1 MSESFQER
9 TEAATPRRR
18 EEARRKGEVPRSPE
32 VTTAVLLMVA
42 AAGVHLAG
50 PKLAGALAG
59 IYGASTMAAAA
70 PPAGLDAVV
79 AFVRGIGMQGMLA
92 MAPLLALLAT
102 GGLVI
107 AAGQAR
113 GVLTTETLQPKF
125 ERLSPG
131 KNLGKILGIRSV
143 AELANSILKLL
154 VVAGAMYFVLRR
166 MWPDIMVLG
175 QQAPVALVHVL
186 TRSIV
191 RLLATAGVAYLLL
204 AGGDYAFQLW
214 QHERQLKMTK
224 EEVKREHKESEGDP
238 QVKGRLRSLGRALL
252 RRQMFADVPTADVV
266 VTNPTHIAV
275 ALKYDPSVSPA
286 PIVLAMG
293 QRKIAQRIKK
303 LALESGVPVIEN
315 KPLARALL
323 ATGTVGEAI
332 PAELYV
338 AVAEVLAFVIR
349 RRATGANRWAG
360 SVAV

>member
-1 MSESFQER
+1 VSESFQDR

-18 EEARRKGEVPRSPE
+18 EDARNKGEVPRSAE
-32 VTTAVLLMVA
+32 VTTAVLLLVA

-50 PKLAGALAG
+50 PVLAGRLAS
-59 IYGASTMAAAA
+59 IYGTSTIAAAA
-70 PPAGLDAVV
+70 PPAGVEAVV
-79 AFVRGIGMQGMLA
+79 AFVRDIGTQGLLA

-102 GGLVI
+102 AGLAI

-113 GVLTTETLQPKF
+113 GVLTTEPLMPKF

-131 KNLGKILGIRSV
+131 ANLKKIFGIRSL
-143 AELANSILKLL
+143 AELAKSILKLL
-154 VVAGAMYFVLRR
+154 IIAGAMYFVLRR
-166 MWPDIMVLG
+166 TWPEIMVLG

-186 TRSIV
+186 AGSVV
-191 RLLATAGVAYLLL
+191 RLLATAGMAYLLI

-214 QHERQLKMTK
+214 QHEKQLKMTK
-224 EEVKREHKESEGDP
+224 EEVKREHRESEGDP
-238 QVKGRLRSLGRALL
+238 QVKGRMRSMARALL
-252 RRQMFADVPTADVV
+252 RRQMFTDVPTADVV

-275 ALKYDPSVSPA
+275 ALRYDPSVSLA

-323 ATGTVGEAI
+323 ATGTVGEPI